1 MFPPQRAALMKVMA
15 AHKPMC
21 RWSSRRVSTAHH
33 LAHPTFITSN
43 RLSVHGRQRTPAD
56 SMRCGSTSGIQA
68 LLESSLQ
75 VRDAALS
82 STQRHHHTR
91 TCACAQQKL
100 IDPGCAVLLQ
110 ADQAA
115 AQNIVTR
122 LHKLTPTP
130 DQQQAEANLQ
140 LLRSIYTKDAVIK
153 LLSHQPQLLTGATRD
168 WVEFLQG
175 YGVGKQDLFRA
186 LMYSSKSL
194 LQGSTYNAGQ
204 VILFLKQSMGF
215 SDQEIIDRVMLCYP
229 ELLTLSMEQDIEP
242 VVKALKEIDF
252 VDADIQKLLFE
263 YPMVLYRQEIA
274 EVLPL
279 FQRIHAGRKGRYT
292 NSGSYDV

>member
-1 MFPPQRAALMKVMA
+1 MFPPQRAAHMRAMA
-15 AHKPMC
+15 AHKPLC
-21 RWSSRRVSTAHH
+21 RWSSKQAPTAHH
-33 LAHPTFITSN
+33 LAHPQFITSH
-43 RLSVHGRQRTPAD
+43 RLSVHGRHRTPAD
-56 SMRCGSTSGIQA
+56 LTRCGSTSGIQA

-75 VRDAALS
+75 VRDAVSS

-91 TCACAQQKL
+91 TCACAQHKL
-100 IDPGCAVLLQ
+100 IAPACAVLPQ
-110 ADQAA
+110 VDQAA
-115 AQNIVTR
+115 AQKISTQ
-122 LHKLTPTP
+122 LQKLNPAS
-130 DQQQAEANLQ
+130 DEQQAEANLQ
-140 LLRSIYTKDAVIK
+140 LLRSIYTRDAVIK

-186 LMYSSKSL
+186 LMYSSQSL

-204 VILFLKQSMGF
+204 VILFLKQSMGY

-229 ELLTLSMEQDIEP
+229 ELLTLSLEQEIEP
-242 VVKALKEIDF
+242 MVKALKEIDF

-263 YPMVLYRQEIA
+263 YPMVLYRKEIA